1 MCKHII
7 VRPTPQLHETSQ
19 QIDNVEF
26 YWENGKIIATPKP
39 AYDSVQE
46 DILRS
51 LRENEGHQVE
61 TAEEVDI
68 FIPPL
73 MKS

>member
-39 AYDSVQE
+39 EYDSVQ
-46 DILRS
+46 DTF
-51 LRENEGHQVE
+51 HVK
-61 TAEEVDI
+61 VC
-68 FIPPL
+68 
-73 MKS
+73 